1 MKTIIYYGDAYEYV
15 LETPVVLEEILEKY
29 KEIFRESIDLLDD
42 VDIQR
47 LYLVGSGSSY
57 HSALAAAPLI
67 EKMLG
72 MPAIAMCPTEFI
84 ENIEKIEGHNT
95 LMIGISQQGTS
106 IAVINALDLMR
117 KIGGLTIAC
126 TGEHDTEITRHGQG
140 TLYVECGIEDAG
152 STTKGYTATIV
163 TLELLGLEIA
173 TLQKKASIKERDSY
187 IKKMQDMVQKV
198 QSNIRHFSPWCE
210 EQSMKLSECRD
221 VIILASGRC
230 KVLIPEFV
238 LKFSETC
245 RIPVRGFEAEEF
257 MHGMYNAVTDNT
269 QFICLFDGNSQE
281 DDRLKRLVEYYK
293 TKKNHLY
300 CINNPLDY
308 ETNEWHT
315 YDNRFSMLE
324 YILLLQILFIFTSRR
339 RGIDLNIPKDPDFHK
354 YMQSKIE

>member
-1 MKTIIYYGDAYEYV
+1 MIYHRDAYEYV
-15 LETPVVLEEILEKY
+15 IETPVVLEVILDKY
-29 KEIFRESIDLLDD
+29 KEICRESIDLLNN

-57 HSALAAAPLI
+57 HSALVAAPLI
-67 EKMLG
+67 EKMLHI
-72 MPAIAMCPTEFI
+72 PTIAMCPTEFI
-84 ENIEKIEGHNT
+84 KNVENIEGHNT

-106 IAVINALDLMR
+106 IAVINAMDLMR
-117 KIGGLTIAC
+117 KTGGLTIAC

-163 TLELLGLEIA
+163 TLELFGLGMA
-173 TLQKKASIKERDSY
+173 TLVKKISIKEHDLY
-187 IKKMQDMVQKV
+187 IKKMRGIVQNV
-198 QSNIRHFSPWCE
+198 QSIIIHFAPWCD
-210 EQSMKLSECRD
+210 EQAMKLSECRD
-221 VIILASGRC
+221 VILLASGRC

-257 MHGMYNAVTDNT
+257 MHGMYNAVTDDT

-281 DDRLKRLVEYYK
+281 DERLQRLVEYYK
-293 TKKNHLY
+293 TKGNHLY

-308 ETNEWHT
+308 GTNEWHT
-315 YDNRFSMLE
+315 HDSCFSMLE